1 MPSKM
6 NLEELEELKKP
17 LPIPEGLVKYCL
29 DKLSCVKAG
38 YGWKD
43 EKGWFYRCT
52 ECGEVTRSDRRLI
65 NGQCVKCLSCG
76 AELDFH
82 KTDKVRYYDS
92 GCGTIDFIE
101 NYKGKLLLRR
111 FKYEK
116 VIYSTRDQFL
126 FQIYES
132 GRIIEGNTYQLTGS
146 GFRYKEA
153 VNHIAVKSGKF
164 KACKRINLTSTEIYE
179 PEKGYNQ
186 RILDSLGLKYCC
198 YDLFNLKSERLIIDY
213 VNLYRD
219 RPKLELL
226 VKGGYQYI
234 AMSARQLNTKGK
246 NFEEIFG
253 IPSYWDPYVKRGS
266 ISINDVWFIKKH
278 KIKTYEQ
285 LISAKDIRC
294 RGVDKYV
301 DSSVLMTDRFLKYYS
316 DSIKYL
322 YIDYLRW
329 CKGLGYPTDDYKV
342 ICPADLKAAHD
353 KAQKEFEKM
362 ESDIK
367 QKEFE
372 KVVEKLEKYDYEGER
387 YIIRPARSQKEL
399 IQESKKLH
407 HCVRTYADMMARG
420 DTAIF
425 FLRDKEKPDTPLY
438 TLEFKDKKV
447 IQFRGDHN
455 CSPDES
461 AKEFISMWMKK
472 VVKNPQGY
480 QI

>member
-65 NGQCVKCLSCG
+65 NGQCVKCSSCG

-164 KACKRINLTSTEIYE
+164 KVCKRINLTSTEIYE

-198 YDLFNLKSERLIIDY
+198 YDLFYLKSERLIIDY

-219 RPKLELL
+219 RPKIELL
-226 VKGGYQYI
+226 VKGGYHYI
-234 AMSARQLNTKGK
+234 AMSARQLNMKGK
-246 NFEEIFG
+246 NFEQIFG

-266 ISINDVWFIKKH
+266 ISINDVRFIKKH

-285 LISAKDIRC
+285 LMSAKDIRC

-301 DSSVLMTDRFLKYYS
+301 DPSVLMAERFLNYYS
-316 DSIKYL
+316 DSTKFL
-322 YIDYLRW
+322 YADYLRW
-329 CKGLGYPTDDYKV
+329 CKKLGYPMDDYRVLCPKNLKV
-342 ICPADLKAAHD
+342 AHD
-353 KAQKEFEKM
+353 KMQKEYQKL

-367 QKEFE
+367 QKEFD
-372 KVVEKLEKYDYEGER
+372 KVVKNLEKYNYEGDE
-387 YIIRPARSQKEL
+387 YIIRPARSQLEL
-399 IQESKKLH
+399 IQESEKLH
-407 HCVRTYADMMARG
+407 HCVRTYADRMAMG

-425 FLRDKEKPDTPLY
+425 FLRDKKNPETPLY
-438 TLEFKDKKV
+438 TIEFKGKCV
-447 IQFRGDHN
+447 TQFRGDHN
-455 CSPDES
+455 CSPDDT
-461 AKEFISMWMKK
+461 AKEFVKLWVKK
-472 VVKNPQGY
+472 VVKNPKGY
-480 QI
+480 QV